1 MIIVEILLFNSI
13 LLGIGLAM
21 DAFSVSLAN
30 GIHEPFMRR
39 KKIFLISGTFGFFQ
53 FLMPLLG
60 WLGVNGIADLFQV
73 IWFYVP
79 WISLF
84 VLTALGL
91 MMIKEGLTGEEE
103 EVQLK
108 TGFWN
113 LMIQAIAT
121 SMDAL
126 SAGFTIACYRV
137 EEAFF
142 CSVIIGVVTFGIC
155 HFGILFGRTFGMK
168 LADKASIAGGLILIF
183 IGIEIF
189 LGN

>member
-1 MIIVEILLFNSI
+1 MEILLFNSI

-30 GIHEPFMRR
+30 GIHEPFMNRR
-39 KKIFLISGTFGFFQ
+39 KMCLIAGTFGFFQ

-73 IWFYVP
+73 IWSYVP

-84 VLTALGL
+84 ILTILGL
-91 MMIKEGLTGEEE
+91 LMIKEGITGEEE
-103 EVQLK
+103 AIHPETGCWQL
-108 TGFWN
+108 
-113 LMIQAIAT
+113 MVQAIAT

-126 SAGFTIACYRV
+126 SVGFTIACYKL
-137 EEAFF
+137 EEAIF
-142 CSVIIGVVTFGIC
+142 SSIIIGIVTFILC
-155 HFGILFGRTFGMK
+155 LLGILFGRQFGMK
-168 LADKASIAGGLILIF
+168 LADRATIVGGIILIF
-183 IGIEIF
+183 IGVEIF